1 MKSCCLVFILVGA
14 IIFSVSAEEG
24 ISDDFDVKGGRS
36 SSSKLNGQST
46 TTGGMSWQTVGSFYI
61 TGKGTVSLPPGG
73 GSAVVDLGSV
83 GNEWE
88 VEADLK
94 PRGKEWIGIALG
106 GDKLG
111 TDWLNPET
119 GSQVMVF
126 LRSNGNAGVYIQGT
140 RTALLRNKE
149 RRISNFDESGFSHF
163 KIIYNAEKNKL
174 TVEANG
180 ESLVESFDLGQFGVV
195 LDIKKS
201 GFHFHPSE
209 VGEVGEID
217 NFKVT
222 QR

>member
-1 MKSCCLVFILVGA
+1 MKSLCLGLTLVGA
-14 IIFSVSAEEG
+14 IAFPVCAEEG
-24 ISDDFDVKGGRS
+24 ISDDFDVNGGRS
-36 SSSKLNGQST
+36 ASSKLNGQST
-46 TTGGMSWQTVGSFYI
+46 VTGGMSWQTVGNFFI
-61 TGKGTVSLPPGG
+61 TDKGTVSLPPGG
-73 GSAVVDLGSV
+73 GSAVVDLGS
-83 GNEWE
+83 GGKEWE
-88 VEADLK
+88 VVADLK

-119 GSQVMVF
+119 GSQIMVF
-126 LRSNGNAGVYIQGT
+126 LRSNGNAGIYIQGT

-180 ESLVESFDLGQFGVV
+180 EPLVESFDLGRFGVV
-195 LDIKKS
+195 LDIKKA
-201 GFHFHPSE
+201 GFHFHPAE
-209 VGEVGEID
+209 AGEVGELD
-217 NFKVT
+217 NFKIT